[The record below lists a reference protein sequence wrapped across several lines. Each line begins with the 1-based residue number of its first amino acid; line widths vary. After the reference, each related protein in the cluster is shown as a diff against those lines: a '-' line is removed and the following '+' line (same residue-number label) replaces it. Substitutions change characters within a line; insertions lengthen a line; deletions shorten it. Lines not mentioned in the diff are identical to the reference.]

1 MLAKISHCTKSMKN
15 LALAFRLILGTLH
28 RVLLIKKA
36 KSKENLQTVA
46 ANQNKQK
53 AKFRQKMIQ
62 ACKLESTASEQKSM
76 KIEGSII

>member
-15 LALAFRLILGTLH
+15 LASAFRLILGTLH

-36 KSKENLQTVA
+36 NSKENLQTVA

-53 AKFRQKMIQ
+53 AKFRQKRS
-62 ACKLESTASEQKSM
+62 KLVNLKVLQVSKNL
-76 KIEGSII
+76 